1 MNYTTR
7 TTQISIMP
15 IDEPIFSER
24 CTRVTIE
31 DEGGGEFVSVQQLK
45 ERGHD
50 QQITIDPE
58 EWPVLMAAIERM
70 VSECKPLK

>member
-15 IDEPIFSER
+15 LDEPIFSEV
-24 CTRVTIE
+24 CTRITIE
-31 DEGGGEFVSVQQLK
+31 DEGAGEFISVQQLK
-45 ERGHD
+45 SRGHD
-50 QQITIDPE
+50 QQITIDPD

-70 VSECKPLK
+70 VGECKQIK